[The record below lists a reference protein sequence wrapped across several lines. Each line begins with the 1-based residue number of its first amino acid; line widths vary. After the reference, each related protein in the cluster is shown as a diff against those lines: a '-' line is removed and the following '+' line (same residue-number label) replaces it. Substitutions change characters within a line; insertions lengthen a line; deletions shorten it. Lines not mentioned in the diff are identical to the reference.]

1 MSTHE
6 APLATRQPGFLQGWT
21 LVASA
26 WLAVFASAAL
36 IGPILPRMSEH
47 FASVAHLEI
56 LISLVATL
64 PSLFVAVLA
73 VPFGMLADRIG
84 HRRVLFW
91 ATLCYALLGMSPYEL
106 DSLPAIVI
114 SRAGVGI
121 AEAAIMTCGA
131 ALIGRYF
138 HGQRSA
144 RWYALQTGTAPI
156 AALLA
161 ITLGGS
167 LGERDW
173 HAPFLVYGFGLVLF
187 LAVATL
193 LWEPGENGAGNRAAP
208 VPSPMRIRWLRLLGI
223 CAITVFALSA
233 FLVTVIQTGFLLTE
247 RGIPSPRLIGLG
259 QGLASLANPA
269 GALLFGVWRTAAR
282 PKLTLSLLLMAAGF
296 AVIGLEPS
304 WQAALAGAAITN
316 LGCGMILPTLITWAL
331 EGMPDAARGRG
342 TGTWMCASFLGQFL
356 SPLSIVWLKQL
367 SGSLSGAILCYAIAC
382 LGAGLIALLLCFGS
396 WRKPAR
402 AEPGAY

>member
-1 MSTHE
+1 MSTAIHDKRLG
-6 APLATRQPGFLQGWT
+6 ARQPGFLQGWT

-26 WLAVFASAAL
+26 WLAVFASGAL

-47 FASVAHLEI
+47 FRSVPHVEV

-64 PSLFVAVLA
+64 PSLFVALLA
-73 VPFGMLADRIG
+73 VPFGMLADRVG

-91 ATLCYALLGMSPYEL
+91 ATLLYGLLGMAPYGL
-106 DSLPAIVI
+106 DALPAIVV

-138 HGQRSA
+138 RGQRSA

-156 AALLA
+156 AALIA
-161 ITLGGS
+161 IALGGG

-173 HAPFLVYGFGLVLF
+173 HTPFLVYSFGLVLF
-187 LAVATL
+187 VAVTTL
-193 LWEPGENGAGNRAAP
+193 LWEPGRAAP
-208 VPSPMRIRWLRLLGI
+208 GVGTTAAEDARIRWPRLLGI
-223 CAITVFALSA
+223 CAITLFALSA

-259 QGLASLANPA
+259 QALASLANPA
-269 GALLFGVWRTAAR
+269 GALLFGLWRAPAR
-282 PKLTLSLLLMAAGF
+282 SKLTLSLLLMGAGF

-304 WQAALAGAAITN
+304 WQAALGGAAITN

-342 TGTWMCASFLGQFL
+342 TGTWMCASFLGQFI
-356 SPLSIVWLKQL
+356 SPLSIVWLKQW
-367 SGSLSGAILCYAIAC
+367 SGSLSGAVLCYAIAC
-382 LGAGLIALLLCFGS
+382 AAAGLIALLS
-396 WRKPAR
+396 RWSPWRSRFKT
-402 AEPGAY
+402 